1 MELTANYQA
10 LFYLSTGFFSVL
22 TLLLSFRVIA
32 NKLDGRVLSS
42 ITGTEG
48 WRGKGELELV
58 AAFDETHDIKSLV
71 FRRSNGLSLP
81 EFKAGQFISFQI
93 GDDAKLLRSY
103 SISSSPY
110 ERGTVQVSVKRL
122 DGGVGSQWM
131 HNLKPG
137 AKLIAHAPSGLFVDD
152 DSSNAPRVYVAG
164 GIGITPFLSMI
175 RSRMSQADRP
185 RIHLF
190 YGMRT
195 SRDQAFHHLLCYW
208 AARNPNLK
216 YFPILSAKDE
226 QWNGDVGYIN
236 LAFIKS
242 KISLDTTAKYFMCGP
257 SVMTDKLIDE
267 LGAAGVPPEQIHNE
281 KFASPT
287 SFDRSQI
294 QNRNLTMMWNGQKL
308 AYSGQLT
315 ILESLEQSGIAHP
328 YACRVGVCGSCKCK
342 VNGKVLAITDAG
354 LSAAEKKLG
363 LVLPCVAFP
372 LEDLELSMDG

>member
-1 MELTANYQA
+1 MELTTNYQA
-10 LFYLSTGFFSVL
+10 LFYLSTGFFSLV
-22 TLLLSFRVIA
+22 TLLLGFRAVG
-32 NKLDGRVLSS
+32 NRLDHKLVNSTSGSS
-42 ITGTEG
+42 DN

-58 AAFDETHDIKSLV
+58 AAFNETHDIKSLV
-71 FRRSNGLSLP
+71 FRRSNGRNLP

-93 GDDAKLLRSY
+93 GDDSKLLRSY
-103 SISSSPY
+103 SISSAPF

-131 HNLKPG
+131 HQLKPG

-152 DSSNAPRVYVAG
+152 FSSSAPRVYIAG

-175 RSRMSQADRP
+175 QSQMNQP
-185 RIHLF
+185 NSPTIHLF

-195 SRDQAFHHLLCYW
+195 SRDMAFHQLLMHW
-208 AARNPNLK
+208 SIRNPKIK

-226 QWNGDVGYIN
+226 QWAGDVGYIN
-236 LAFIKS
+236 MELIKS
-242 KISLDTTAKYFMCGP
+242 KIGIDTAAKYFMCGP
-257 SVMTDKLIDE
+257 SVMTDKLIE
-267 LGAAGVPPEQIHNE
+267 QLAVAGVPSENIHNE

-287 SFDRSQI
+287 SFDRSKI
-294 QNRNLTMMWNGQKL
+294 ENRNLELTWNGQKI

-315 ILESLEQSGIAHP
+315 ILESLEHTGVAHP

-342 VNGKVLAITDAG
+342 VKGKVLAITDAG
-354 LSAAEKKLG
+354 LSEAEKKQG

-372 LEDLELSMDG
+372 LENLELSI